1 MASTC
6 CHHDHCSA
14 PEPGEVDP
22 GWRSA
27 LWIALGV
34 NVGMFLIEITAGVAA
49 GSASLQADA
58 LDFAGDA
65 GNYAISLGVAGMAL
79 AWRARAALAKGLSLA
94 VLAAWV
100 IATAIWHAIAGT
112 LPSAETMG
120 VVGVMA
126 LAANAWV
133 AVMLYRYRSGDA
145 TCGRSGFVHR
155 NDAIGNV
162 AVVLAAARGVRHRYG
177 LAGHVRGLRHGRAR
191 HVWGLADRAAGYG
204 GVARGAAPTWLCPR
218 IWPTRAEQIL
228 AHLPLL
234 TVLAERRPG
243 QDGQRRGSVFLLI
256 PWRPC
261 AAPWCGGTDR
271 SPRPW

>member
-22 GWRSA
+22 GWRRA
-27 LWIALGV
+27 LWIALEV
-34 NVGMFLIEITAGVAA
+34 NLGMFLIEITAGVAA

-79 AWRARAALAKGLSLA
+79 GWRARAALAKGLSLA

-100 IATAIWHAIAGT
+100 IATVIWHAIAGT

-145 TCGRSGFVHR
+145 NMRSVWICSR
-155 NDAIGNV
+155 NDAIGNA
-162 AVVLAAARGVRHRYG
+162 AVVLAAAGVFGTGTGWPDVFVATAMAALGISGCWQIVRQATGELRGEQPR
-177 LAGHVRGLRHGRAR
+177 LAAAEWPCTDEAVPTGAR
-191 HVWGLADRAAGYG
+191 FSS
-204 GVARGAAPTWLCPR
+204 
-218 IWPTRAEQIL
+218 IW
-228 AHLPLL
+228 
-234 TVLAERRPG
+234 
-243 QDGQRRGSVFLLI
+243 RRGS
-256 PWRPC
+256 
-261 AAPWCGGTDR
+261 AAPPRHAPMRR
-271 SPRPW
+271 SGRSRWSSHGPVRPSTGARRETQ